1 VKKLI
6 IGAMAMALGCGAID
20 KVKGGDVKS
29 LNNDD
34 LQQAKDTGAKA
45 QKVVKGISS
54 LNDEMTAEQEYWVG
68 RSIATNILAK
78 SEYKYEDKDAIA
90 AGKLEKI
97 TAYVNNVGSLLAFA
111 AMNVDLGKVRP
122 TQIQGWHFVVID
134 SPTVNAMAAP
144 GGFVFITT
152 AAIKL
157 AKSEDELACVL
168 AHEIAHVMKG
178 HALGNIQQSRYA
190 SVGSD
195 ALQAAGTAAL
205 SPEQMKQL
213 TELMGGMIDD
223 TMNALFVKGYSRDTE
238 FEADALG
245 VKIASAAGYDPT
257 GMTRFLTA
265 LSKVQD
271 TGNGGF
277 TATHPAAADRIAKV
291 NDAVKGMPAVK
302 VPGKRVDRFATAAG
316 AIK

>member
-1 VKKLI
+1 M
-6 IGAMAMALGCGAID
+6 IGALAMALGCGALD
-20 KVKGGDVKS
+20 KVKSGDVKS

-34 LQQAKDTGAKA
+34 LQQAKDTGEKAKKTFKA
-45 QKVVKGISS
+45 ISS
-54 LNDEMTAEQEYWVG
+54 LNDEMTAEQEYYVG

-97 TAYVNNVGSLLAFA
+97 TAYVNNVGNLLAFA

-134 SPTVNAMAAP
+134 SPTANAFASP

-152 AAIKL
+152 AAVKM

-168 AHEIAHVMKG
+168 AHEVAHVMKG

-195 ALQAAGTAAL
+195 ALQAAGSATL
-205 SPEQMKQL
+205 TPEQMKQL

-238 FEADALG
+238 FEADTLG
-245 VKIASAAGYDPT
+245 VKIAAAAGYDPT
-257 GMTRFLTA
+257 GMARYLTA

-271 TGNGGF
+271 TGSGGF
-277 TATHPAAADRIAKV
+277 TATHPKASDRIEKV
-291 NDAVKGMPAVK
+291 NDAVKGMAAVK
-302 VPGKRVDRFATAAG
+302 VPSKRVDRFQTAAA